1 MKKSSN
7 SLFVLRGGFAAILL
21 LLAAS
26 AFEAFQL
33 QTVGGPEQ
41 QAAYRRF
48 LEKDEAITA
57 FRRAVWLGGLYTRD
71 YFLSPSAAGQERF
84 AMHVQELETQ
94 GQQALAKLRT
104 LDPVVV
110 ESHRL
115 HQELAMFIHEL
126 RAAPGSP
133 NSYIETVLVP
143 RRLSAFALIEEVRS
157 DGREELVR
165 AQDRYLTERAG
176 ATRTLVFL
184 LIASLAIGAAVAFF
198 SLRIATR
205 VERERYVH
213 SLELEKLSTRLLEIQ
228 EEERRSLSREL
239 HDEVGQSLTAL
250 RMEISHA
257 MTVLPDS
264 DARVRLARAR
274 ELAERTVRMVRD
286 ISLLLRPSLLDD
298 LGLGAALQWQFED
311 FSRRSGIRT
320 EFDGADLGET
330 LSDVTK
336 TCVFRIAQE
345 ALHNCEKYSQAR
357 TVRVVLAQDERSLV
371 LEVQDDGVGF
381 SLSDRGLPSQG
392 TGILGIKERA
402 QKLGGTLAVESRPN
416 AGTRIAVRLPI
427 EATPAVEVYN

>member
-7 SLFVLRGGFAAILL
+7 SLFVLRGGFVAILL

-48 LEKDEAITA
+48 LEKDEAITT
-57 FRRAVWLGGLYTRD
+57 FRRAVWLGGIYSRD

-84 AMHVQELETQ
+84 ATRVQELETQ
-94 GQQALAKLRT
+94 GQQALAKLHT

-110 ESHRL
+110 ESLRL
-115 HQELAMFIHEL
+115 PQELATFLHEL
-126 RAAPGSP
+126 RGVPGSP

-143 RRLSAFALIEEVRS
+143 RRLSAFALLEEVRS
-157 DGREELVR
+157 DGRGELVA

-257 MTVLPDS
+257 VSVLPDS

-298 LGLGAALQWQFED
+298 LGLGAALQWQLED

-336 TCVFRIAQE
+336 TCIFRIAQE

-357 TVRVVLAQDERSLV
+357 NVRVVLAQDERSLV

-381 SLSDRGLPSQG
+381 PLSERGLPSQG

-427 EATPAVEVYN
+427 EAAPAVEAYT